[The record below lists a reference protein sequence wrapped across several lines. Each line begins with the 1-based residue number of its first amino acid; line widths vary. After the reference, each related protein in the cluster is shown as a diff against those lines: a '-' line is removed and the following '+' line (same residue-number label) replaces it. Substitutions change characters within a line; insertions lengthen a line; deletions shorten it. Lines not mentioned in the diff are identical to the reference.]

1 MYSMMV
7 LAAAIPVYIINNA
20 LLATTLFNEK
30 NMKQNQKKFTKRN
43 KIFPLTKPNEIS
55 LFFIVSR
62 NKQNFAKQFF
72 VSLCFMFRETKKGCK
87 METLQYPDEECGSG
101 GAILFF
107 IVEHI
112 TRD

>member
-55 LFFIVSR
+55 LFFYCFAKQAKFRETIFCFTLFHVSR
-62 NKQNFAKQFF
+62 NKKRMQNGN
-72 VSLCFMFRETKKGCK
+72 STI
-87 METLQYPDEECGSG
+87 S
-101 GAILFF
+101 
-107 IVEHI
+107 
-112 TRD
+112 